1 MVKSSPEQD
10 VIMSSELVVINLGL
24 ETFKTALEQQKV
36 VCFQVV
42 LQPRPKLQKKLQ
54 DALDKLL

>member
-1 MVKSSPEQD
+1 LVKSSPGKD
-10 VIMSSELVVINLGL
+10 VITSPELVVLNLGL
-24 ETFKTALEQQKV
+24 ETFKTALDQQKV
-36 VCFQVV
+36 VCLQVA